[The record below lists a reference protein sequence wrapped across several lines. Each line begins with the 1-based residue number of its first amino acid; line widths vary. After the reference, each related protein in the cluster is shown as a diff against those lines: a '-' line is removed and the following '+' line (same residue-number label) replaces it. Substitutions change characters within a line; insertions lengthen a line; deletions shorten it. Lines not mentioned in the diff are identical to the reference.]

1 MNWPAG
7 RITFFNLNNILK
19 SCTKNTGGLTY
30 EVKPNTFLPLKLLW
44 PHSLELVMLCRL
56 ASPGKLHI
64 QWEIIFPIL
73 ITVTACRWKIF
84 TDNLGRPGS
93 SIILYVSSNS
103 LLLRFFCFY
112 QIYAFRNYTNLHMFS
127 FWKFCF
133 LFFSILHIIL
143 KKFYHLWHLSVL
155 KKEVCWQKLFAAD
168 LIANINTY

>member
-7 RITFFNLNNILK
+7 RITFFFFFNLNNILK

-56 ASPGKLHI
+56 ASPEKLHI

-73 ITVTACRWKIF
+73 ITVTACMWKIF
-84 TDNLGRPGS
+84 PDNLGRSGS
-93 SIILYVSSNS
+93 STILYNVSSNS

-112 QIYAFRNYTNLHMFS
+112 QIYAFRNYTILHMFS
-127 FWKFCF
+127 FWKFGF
-133 LFFSILHIIL
+133 LFLVF
-143 KKFYHLWHLSVL
+143 
-155 KKEVCWQKLFAAD
+155 C
-168 LIANINTY
+168 T